1 MSYYVTNENS
11 VLNINNAHL
20 KVSGNI
26 QTDVM
31 KLGAIEFAPPASD
44 VAGTVNFTNVTT
56 GVTTSSNLNVGGTLM
71 LGTVEVVAT
80 THTLENT
87 TALGNVTSNTV
98 QFTNATTGLVA
109 TGNVEASKFIGD
121 GSLLTGITTIES
133 NVDLIRNTNNT
144 AFINLNS
151 NVVVEFPRSKRVI
164 KYPKVALT
172 QNALNNGYTVTSSTQ
187 ESSSRA
193 AWKVFNNA
201 YAEGNGWRGTGTYST
216 SDGSFTGTWV
226 DFSSGSQTISTYDRG
241 DWLQIILPEKIRLE
255 AIRLQPRLSTSAV
268 GGLPSYGRSEFIR
281 NGAIWGS
288 NDGSSWDKV
297 YTINSVLPPEDTSMM
312 TFNGINSTTAYNY
325 FVLVITHTSGTSTG
339 TLASFSEW
347 ELYGTPEYDPDA
359 HGTDVTVKSYPNVP
373 NTDWLDVYYDGQ
385 DYTQMPETVDNKTG
399 VSTYDATPSGG
410 VGFDSTYNAFT
421 FNLSS
426 NQYLSTSTPMSGN
439 YVHSISMWFK
449 PNSLTAGSGDALFYI
464 GATSGSSNYKCELFM
479 ETDRINYTFGGN
491 NFQAYP
497 TIENGKWYHITVT
510 YNGVGGQS
518 GREIYLNSVKLS
530 ATHSISGG
538 ALNLTNGNLDIG
550 RYTPDSTY
558 DFDGSIAN
566 FRLFNRVLTSDEI
579 YQLYA
584 YQKEY
589 FGHGRRDMSMT
600 LKAGRLG
607 IGTSEPR
614 STLDVRGDVR
624 GSDNVIIGPYGEQWW
639 RLYTF
644 QHNGNLGFIG
654 EDGTEHGYLVGSG
667 TENNLDF
674 TGQHRAVVDKIN
686 VSNYESL
693 EGLIVSANKN
703 KYINVDKDITTGS
716 NAIQISQSLPVVSL
730 SNVVHDKACYGVI
743 AGSEDLDSRT
753 YEQGTFVSVF
763 QKQKGDTR
771 AFINSLGE
779 GAIWVVN
786 TNGSLESGDYITTSN
801 IVGYGQK
808 QDDDVLH
815 NFTVAKITMDCDF
828 EPVTQSV
835 QIIKKDEE
843 GENVLDEHGQ
853 IQWEDHPT
861 ETEKAYK
868 IRYLDAS
875 GVETDE
881 ASAVHKAAF
890 VGCTYHCG

>member
-1 MSYYVTNENS
+1 
-11 VLNINNAHL
+11 
-20 KVSGNI
+20 
-26 QTDVM
+26 
-31 KLGAIEFAPPASD
+31 
-44 VAGTVNFTNVTT
+44 
-56 GVTTSSNLNVGGTLM
+56 
-71 LGTVEVVAT
+71 
-80 THTLENT
+80 
-87 TALGNVTSNTV
+87 
-98 QFTNATTGLVA
+98 
-109 TGNVEASKFIGD
+109 
-121 GSLLTGITTIES
+121 
-133 NVDLIRNTNNT
+133 
-144 AFINLNS
+144 
-151 NVVVEFPRSKRVI
+151 
-164 KYPKVALT
+164 
-172 QNALNNGYTVTSSTQ
+172 
-187 ESSSRA
+187 
-193 AWKVFNNA
+193 
-201 YAEGNGWRGTGTYST
+201 
-216 SDGSFTGTWV
+216 
-226 DFSSGSQTISTYDRG
+226 
-241 DWLQIILPEKIRLE
+241 
-255 AIRLQPRLSTSAV
+255 
-268 GGLPSYGRSEFIR
+268 
-281 NGAIWGS
+281 
-288 NDGSSWDKV
+288 
-297 YTINSVLPPEDTSMM
+297 MM